1 MGIKN
6 LHSLLRRHCPDV
18 YVEQPLSAYRYK
30 KLAIDASLYMFK
42 YKTSAGDRWLSCFV
56 SLLAAL
62 RKNEIH
68 AVFCFDNGAPPEK
81 QLEREARQESRQKIR
96 DKSYEIEQA
105 LREYD
110 TDQTIAPCLIALME
124 KSRATVEKKLLL
136 PTSKSRA
143 HFDRGV
149 IEKELRKLQTQ
160 SISVSSEDF
169 ALLRELCGIM
179 NVPIVEAPDE
189 AEKKCVEMCTGDAI
203 YGVVTED
210 TDVLAYGTTIFLTNI
225 QYHESKCTEIALVDV
240 LDGLGL
246 SYESFRDLCI
256 MCGTDYNK
264 NIPKIGPEKAY
275 ALIQRYG
282 TIDAIGEATVHDIT
296 ILNHERS
303 RELLTAVPDPT
314 PVPFCKV
321 PDFDK
326 LDMFLFNNNSKV
338 SIDGL
343 KKFFTQH
350 ELSFDS

>member
-6 LHSLLRRHCPDV
+6 LHTLLRRHCPDV
-18 YVEQPLSAYRYK
+18 YVKQPLSAYRYK

-96 DKSYEIEQA
+96 NKSQEIEQA

-110 TDQTIAPCLIALME
+110 NDQTIAPCLIALME

-136 PTSKSRA
+136 PTRSGA
-143 HFDRGV
+143 PNFDRSV
-149 IEKELRKLQTQ
+149 IEKELRKLQNQ
-160 SISVSSEDF
+160 SINVSSEDF
-169 ALLRELCGIM
+169 ALLRELCCIM
-179 NVPIVEAPDE
+179 QVPIIEAPDE

-210 TDVLAYGTTIFLTNI
+210 TDVLAYGTTIFLTHI
-225 QYHESKCTEIALVDV
+225 QYHESTCTEIALIDV

-256 MCGTDYNK
+256 MCGTDYNR

-275 ALIQRYG
+275 ALIKQYG
-282 TIDAIGEATVHDIT
+282 TIDEIGASTTHDIT
-296 ILNHERS
+296 ILNHHRS

-314 PVPFCKV
+314 PIPFCKV
-321 PDFDK
+321 PDFEK
-326 LDMFLFNNNSKV
+326 LDIFMFENNSKV
-338 SIDGL
+338 SIASF

-350 ELSFDS
+350 ELAFD